1 MHFVKHDAGAHTGS
15 AYLAQ
20 QFWQKKRQ
28 AERVKSVWDV
38 LEYEPVRADCS
49 HQIQNNR
56 DRIRTPPLHNGMHSR
71 IERSG
76 NLRLFAANDMHRL
89 SLPREFAREEKCVV
103 ANAINDGREAVG

>member
-1 MHFVKHDAGAHTGS
+1 MHG
-15 AYLAQ
+15 
-20 QFWQKKRQ
+20 
-28 AERVKSVWDV
+28 
-38 LEYEPVRADCS
+38 
-49 HQIQNNR
+49 
-56 DRIRTPPLHNGMHSR
+56 R